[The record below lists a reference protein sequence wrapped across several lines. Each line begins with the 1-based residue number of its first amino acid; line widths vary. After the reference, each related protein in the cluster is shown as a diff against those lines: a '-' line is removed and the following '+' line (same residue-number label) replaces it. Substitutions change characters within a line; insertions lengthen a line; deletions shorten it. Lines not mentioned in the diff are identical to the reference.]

1 MGKTQERY
9 TGGARSIFKA
19 VKILL
24 IIIMDTP
31 YYIFVQ
37 TYRMHNSKVN
47 PKAIYRFGVIIMC

>member
-1 MGKTQERY
+1 MGKRQERY
-9 TGGARSIFKA
+9 TGGAQSIFRA
-19 VKILL
+19 VKILF

-47 PKAIYRFGVIIMC
+47 PKVIYRFWVIIMC